1 MLSGSTVQD
10 PVRRTTSEASL
21 ILPPEIAAQIIAH
34 ARAGYPEEVCG
45 LVAGAAG
52 RATIIYPGRNISPTP
67 RVSYK
72 LDHDTLTRMI
82 DIEDAGL
89 ELLAIYH
96 SHPNG
101 PEIPSHVDVE
111 QAYYPESIYLI
122 CSLAN
127 PDQPVLR
134 GFRIGEDRFQEA
146 PDIGAGSQSG
156 VGFQWVLDTPH
167 TIS

>member
-1 MLSGSTVQD
+1 MLSGSTAQD

-67 RVSYK
+67 RVSYE
-72 LDHDTLTRMI
+72 LDHETLARML
-82 DIEDAGL
+82 DIEEAGL

-96 SHPNG
+96 SHPAG
-101 PEIPSHVDVE
+101 PEFPSPADIK
-111 QAYYPESIYLI
+111 QAFYPESIYLI

-127 PDQPVLR
+127 PDQPTLR
-134 GFRIGEDRFQEA
+134 GFRI
-146 PDIGAGSQSG
+146 
-156 VGFQWVLDTPH
+156 
-167 TIS
+167 